1 MSKSEIDQTKDG
13 IKAITV
19 CIAQALA
26 ESDPT
31 FPERTRSRPQSM
43 VRGLIRSRRGSRR
56 RTCSERPT
64 GPERSEVFSHCLSEQ
79 ASAARRRM

>member
-19 CIAQALA
+19 CIVQVLS

-31 FPERTRSRPQSM
+31 FAERLEARLSHWY
-43 VRGLIRSRRGSRR
+43 GAL
-56 RTCSERPT
+56 
-64 GPERSEVFSHCLSEQ
+64 SEVGEGHGAELVWSVRQ
-79 ASAARRRM
+79 ALHDPKYFPTLEGAEDKGSD

>member
-31 FPERTRSRPQSM
+31 FPERLEA
-43 VRGLIRSRRGSRR
+43 GLSQWYGAL
-56 RTCSERPT
+56 
-64 GPERSEVFSHCLSEQ
+64 SEVGEGHGAELVRSVRQGLKDPKYFPT
-79 ASAARRRM
+79 A